1 MDDKELLSCIYQN
14 ADMGVDGILKVL
26 EDAHGGPIR
35 EALQSQLSEYD
46 RIRSQAIEMLRERG
60 SEPSSPSAM
69 QKLSVTMGTVSNLMK
84 ENTPSHI
91 AEMMIQGNA
100 MGLTR
105 ITKRL
110 SEYNG
115 EDRAVRKLA
124 GKLLATEQQNIDQM
138 KQFLA

>member
-26 EDAHGGPIR
+26 EGAHSGPIR

-46 RIRSQAIEMLRERG
+46 HIRSEAIEMLRQRG
-60 SEPSSPSAM
+60 GEPASPSAM
-69 QKLSVTMGTVSNLMK
+69 AAVGNLMK
-84 ENTPSHI
+84 ENTPGHI

-110 SEYNG
+110 GEYEG
-115 EDRAVRKLA
+115 EDKAVRKLA
-124 GKLLATEQQNIDQM
+124 GKLLATEQQNIEQM
-138 KQFLA
+138 KQFL

>member
-26 EDAHGGPIR
+26 EGAHSGPIR

-46 RIRSQAIEMLRERG
+46 HIRSEAIEMLRQRG
-60 SEPSSPSAM
+60 GEPASPSAM
-69 QKLSVTMGTVSNLMK
+69 TKLSVKMSAVGNLMK
-84 ENTPSHI
+84 ENTPGHI

-110 SEYNG
+110 GEYEG
-115 EDRAVRKLA
+115 EDKAVRKLA
-124 GKLLATEQQNIDQM
+124 GKLLATEQQNIEQM
-138 KQFLA
+138 KQFL

>member
-26 EDAHGGPIR
+26 EGAHSGPIR

-46 RIRSQAIEMLRERG
+46 HIRSEAIEMLRQRG
-60 SEPSSPSAM
+60 GEPTSPSAM
-69 QKLSVTMGTVSNLMK
+69 AKLSAKMGAVGNLMK
-84 ENTPSHI
+84 ENTPGHI

-110 SEYNG
+110 GEYEG
-115 EDRAVRKLA
+115 EDKAVRKLA
-124 GKLLATEQQNIDQM
+124 GKLLATEQQNIEQM
-138 KQFLA
+138 KQFL

>member
-26 EDAHGGPIR
+26 EGAHSGPIR

-46 RIRSQAIEMLRERG
+46 HIRSEAIEMLRQRG
-60 SEPSSPSAM
+60 GEPTSPSAM
-69 QKLSVTMGTVSNLMK
+69 AKLSAKMGAVGNLIK
-84 ENTPSHI
+84 ENTPGHI

-110 SEYNG
+110 GEYEG
-115 EDRAVRKLA
+115 EDKAVRKLA
-124 GKLLATEQQNIDQM
+124 GKLLATEQQNIEQM
-138 KQFLA
+138 KQFL

>member
-26 EDAHGGPIR
+26 ESAHGGPIR

-46 RIRSQAIEMLRERG
+46 HIRSEAIDLLRQRG
-60 SEPSSPSAM
+60 GEPASPSAM
-69 QKLSVTMGTVSNLMK
+69 AKLSVTMSAMGNLLK
-84 ENTPSHI
+84 ENTPGHI

-105 ITKRL
+105 ITRRL
-110 SEYNG
+110 NEYEG
-115 EDRAVRKLA
+115 EDKAVRKLA
-124 GKLLATEQQNIDQM
+124 GKLLAAEQQNNEEM
-138 KQFLA
+138 KRFLT

>member
-26 EDAHGGPIR
+26 EGAHSGPIR

-46 RIRSQAIEMLRERG
+46 HIRSEAIEMLRQRG
-60 SEPSSPSAM
+60 GEPASPSAM
-69 QKLSVTMGTVSNLMK
+69 AKLSAKMGAVENLMK
-84 ENTPSHI
+84 ENTPGHI

-100 MGLTR
+100 IGLTR

-110 SEYNG
+110 GEYEG
-115 EDRAVRKLA
+115 EDKAVRKLA
-124 GKLLATEQQNIDQM
+124 GKLLATEQQNIEQM
-138 KQFLA
+138 KQFL